1 MDRISPSKFNNK
13 NSILVGIASG
23 RAGNIMGLDQFT
35 TVLNHLKM
43 EVLSNKVLLSQV
55 DKLIGENDELNEK
68 SILKIINNQL
78 ESMIDIFNLK

>member
-1 MDRISPSKFNNK
+1 
-13 NSILVGIASG
+13 
-23 RAGNIMGLDQFT
+23 MGLDQFT

-43 EVLSNKVLLSQV
+43 EVLSNKVLLPQV

>member
-1 MDRISPSKFNNK
+1 
-13 NSILVGIASG
+13 
-23 RAGNIMGLDQFT
+23 MGLDQFT